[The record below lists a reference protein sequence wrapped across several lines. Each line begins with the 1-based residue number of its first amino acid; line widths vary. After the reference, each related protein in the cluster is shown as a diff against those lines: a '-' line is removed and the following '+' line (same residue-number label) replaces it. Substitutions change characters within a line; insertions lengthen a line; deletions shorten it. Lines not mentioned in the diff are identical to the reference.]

1 MVVSQVTENSI
12 LPLIAP
18 TLTST
23 TFMNMLGIIVN
34 LKM

>member
-1 MVVSQVTENSI
+1 VVVNQVTENSI

-18 TLTST
+18 TLINT